1 MLMLSVSSK
10 ELEEMG
16 EKPTASKERV
26 LLENAVPHIMS
37 ELGLGPYLR
46 HIISD
51 PSSTAQAAIRRS
63 LQACNLQDKV
73 SFQYHNRLPSLHSFL
88 FEPQFSLLRLFFP
101 FLFEFFPCHKM
112 MLTSDRSCCTSTC
125 GTRVKI

>member
-1 MLMLSVSSK
+1 MLSVSSK

-37 ELGLGPYLR
+37 ELDLGPHLR
-46 HIISD
+46 HIICD

-63 LQACNLQDKV
+63 LKTCNLQDKV
-73 SFQYHNRLPSLHSFL
+73 SDEIPSYFIIL
-88 FEPQFSLLRLFFP
+88 FSCALFF
-101 FLFEFFPCHKM
+101 FHQTYHLSLE
-112 MLTSDRSCCTSTC
+112 
-125 GTRVKI
+125 

>member
-1 MLMLSVSSK
+1 MLSVSSK

-37 ELGLGPYLR
+37 ELGLGPCLR

-51 PSSTAQAAIRRS
+51 PSSTGQAAIRRS

-73 SFQYHNRLPSLHSFL
+73 SFQYHTRLPSYIHFSSSNNFLFSVFFFSLSFL
-88 FEPQFSLLRLFFP
+88 INECHVAYYFDWRTRL
-101 FLFEFFPCHKM
+101 E
-112 MLTSDRSCCTSTC
+112 SD
-125 GTRVKI
+125 